1 MSLLDEIKAKCTPEL
16 LASRDADAI
25 ASAVNVGRVSVG
37 YASREK
43 FAMWAAK
50 HDVRAKIEDHANNP
64 ASSLRSIA
72 LALLDVLRSPTE
84 GIDLSVP
91 DNALMLGAWVQS
103 GEITQAQAD
112 ELVDLASR
120 PDPVSEHDVRR
131 AIWADDGSYLA

>member
-1 MSLLDEIKAKCTPEL
+1 MSLLDEIKAKCSAEL
-16 LASRDADAI
+16 LASQDADAI
-25 ASAVNVGRVSVG
+25 AAVVNVGRTTLG

-43 FAMWAAK
+43 FAVWAAK
-50 HDVRAKIEDHANNP
+50 HGVRAKIEDHSSNP
-64 ASSLRSIA
+64 ASPLRSIA

-91 DNALMLGAWVQS
+91 DNAVMLGAWVQS

-112 ELVDLASR
+112 ELVALASHVAH
-120 PDPVSEHDVRR
+120 VSEFDVRR

>member
-1 MSLLDEIKAKCTPEL
+1 MTLLEEIKTKCSAEL
-16 LASRDADAI
+16 LASQDADAI
-25 ASAVNVGRVSVG
+25 ADVVNVGRISVG

-43 FAMWAAK
+43 FAMWSAK
-50 HDVRAKIEDHANNP
+50 HGVRAKIEDHANNP
-64 ASSLRSIA
+64 ASPLRSIA

-112 ELVDLASR
+112 ELVALASH
-120 PDPVSEHDVRR
+120 VAHVTEFDVRK

>member
-1 MSLLDEIKAKCTPEL
+1 MTLLDEIKTKCSAEL
-16 LASRDADAI
+16 LASQDADAI
-25 ASAVNVGRVSVG
+25 AAVVNVGRAALG

-43 FAMWAAK
+43 LSMWAAK
-50 HDVRAKIEDHANNP
+50 HGVRAKIEDHSSNP
-64 ASSLRSIA
+64 ASPLRSIA

-112 ELVDLASR
+112 ELVALASH
-120 PDPVSEHDVRR
+120 VAHVTEFDVRR
-131 AIWADDGSYLA
+131 AIWADDGEYLA

>member
-1 MSLLDEIKAKCTPEL
+1 MTLLDEIKAKCSPDL
-16 LASRDADAI
+16 LATRDADAI
-25 ASAVNVGRVSVG
+25 AAVVNVGRTVLG

-50 HDVRAKIEDHANNP
+50 HSVRSKIEDHSSNP
-64 ASSLRSIA
+64 ASPLRSIA

-112 ELVDLASR
+112 ELVALASHV
-120 PDPVSEHDVRR
+120 DHVSEFDVRR

>member
-1 MSLLDEIKAKCTPEL
+1 MTLLEEIKTKCSAEL
-16 LASRDADAI
+16 LASQDADAI
-25 ASAVNVGRVSVG
+25 ADVVNVGRISVG

-50 HDVRAKIEDHANNP
+50 HDVRAKIEDHSSNP
-64 ASSLRSIA
+64 ASPLRSIA

-91 DNALMLGAWVQS
+91 DNAAMLGAWIAS
-103 GEITQAQAD
+103 GEITQDQAD
-112 ELVDLASR
+112 ELVALASR
-120 PDPVSEHDVRR
+120 LDPVTEFDVRR

>member
-1 MSLLDEIKAKCTPEL
+1 MTLLDEIKAKCSPEL
-16 LASRDADAI
+16 LASRDSDAI
-25 ASAVNVGRVSVG
+25 AAAVNIGRVRIG
-37 YASREK
+37 YASRES

-64 ASSLRSIA
+64 ASPLRSIA

-84 GIDLSVP
+84 GIDFSVP
-91 DNALMLGAWVQS
+91 DNALMLGVWVQS

-112 ELVDLASR
+112 ELVALASHVSH
-120 PDPVSEHDVRR
+120 VSEFDVRR

>member
-1 MSLLDEIKAKCTPEL
+1 MTLLDEIKAKCSPEL
-16 LASRDADAI
+16 LASRDSDAI
-25 ASAVNVGRVSVG
+25 AAAVNIGRVRVG
-37 YASREK
+37 YASRES

-64 ASSLRSIA
+64 ASPLRSIA

-84 GIDLSVP
+84 GIDFSAP
-91 DNALMLGAWVQS
+91 DNQVMLGAWVAS

-112 ELVDLASR
+112 ELYALAGR
-120 PDPVSEHDVRR
+120 PDPVTEFDVRR

>member
-1 MSLLDEIKAKCTPEL
+1 MTLLNEIKAKCSPEL
-16 LASRDADAI
+16 LASRDSEAI
-25 ASAVNVGRVSVG
+25 AAAVNIGRVRVG
-37 YASREK
+37 YASRES

-64 ASSLRSIA
+64 VSPLRSIA

-84 GIDLSVP
+84 GIDFSVP
-91 DNALMLGAWVQS
+91 DNQVMLGAWVAS

-112 ELVDLASR
+112 ELFALASR
-120 PDPVSEHDVRR
+120 SGPVTEFDVRR

>member
-1 MSLLDEIKAKCTPEL
+1 MTLLDEIKAKCSPEL
-16 LASRDADAI
+16 LASRDSDAI
-25 ASAVNVGRVSVG
+25 AAAVNIGRVRVG
-37 YASREK
+37 YASRES

-64 ASSLRSIA
+64 ASPLRSIA

-112 ELVDLASR
+112 ELVALASH
-120 PDPVSEHDVRR
+120 VAHVTEFDVRK

>member
-1 MSLLDEIKAKCTPEL
+1 MTLLEEIKTKCSAEL
-16 LASRDADAI
+16 LASQDADAI
-25 ASAVNVGRVSVG
+25 AAVVNVGRTALG

-43 FAMWAAK
+43 FSMWAAK
-50 HDVRAKIEDHANNP
+50 HGVRAKIDDHSSNP
-64 ASSLRSIA
+64 ASPLRSIA

-112 ELVDLASR
+112 ELVALAEQ
-120 PDPVSEHDVRR
+120 PNPVTEFDVRR

>member
-1 MSLLDEIKAKCTPEL
+1 MTLLEEIKAKCSPDL
-16 LASRDADAI
+16 LASQDADTI
-25 ASAVNVGRVSVG
+25 AAAVNIGRVRVG

-43 FAMWAAK
+43 FSTWAAK
-50 HDVRAKIEDHANNP
+50 HSVRAKIEDHSSNP
-64 ASSLRSIA
+64 ESPLRSIA

-112 ELVDLASR
+112 ELVALASQI
-120 PDPVSEHDVRR
+120 DPVSEFDVRR